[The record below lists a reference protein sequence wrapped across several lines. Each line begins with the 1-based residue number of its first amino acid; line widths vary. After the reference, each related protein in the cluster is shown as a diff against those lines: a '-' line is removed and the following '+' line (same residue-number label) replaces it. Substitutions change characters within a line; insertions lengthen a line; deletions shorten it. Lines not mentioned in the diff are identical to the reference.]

1 MYRYFKRCFDF
12 FSSLIAIVLLS
23 PVLIFLMVLIR
34 IKLGGPVFFT
44 QERPGLGGKAFK
56 MVKFRSMTNE
66 RDEQGELLPDQMRIT
81 ALGRLLRRTSL
92 DELPE
97 LLNVLRG
104 DMSVIG
110 PRPLLMKYLP
120 YYTEREMKRHL
131 VRPGITGWAQVNG
144 RNLLNW
150 DKRLEMDVEYVEKMN
165 FGLDVRIIF
174 RTIGDVLRQ
183 SDVLEVSSETVP
195 DFDDYRKQK
204 QVRTYEN

>member
-1 MYRYFKRCFDF
+1 MFDL
-12 FSSLIAIVLLS
+12 SSSFLALVLLA
-23 PVLIFLMVLIR
+23 PVLILLMILIR

-44 QERPGLGGKAFK
+44 QERPGLRGRAFK

-66 RDEQGELLPDQMRIT
+66 RDSQGELLPDQMRIT
-81 ALGRLLRRTSL
+81 SLGRFLRRTSL

-97 LLNVLRG
+97 LINVLRG

-120 YYTEREMKRHL
+120 YYTQREMKRHE

-150 DKRLEMDVEYVEKMN
+150 DKRLEMDVEYVETMS
-165 FGLDVRIIF
+165 FGLDMRILY
-174 RTIGDVLRQ
+174 RTIGDVLSQ

-195 DFDDYRKQK
+195 DFDDYRKQNK
-204 QVRTYEN
+204 SQAHEN

>member
-1 MYRYFKRCFDF
+1 MG
-12 FSSLIAIVLLS
+12 IVLLA
-23 PVLIFLMVLIR
+23 PVLILLMILIR

-44 QERPGLGGKAFK
+44 QNRPGLGAKVFK

-66 RDEQGELLPDQMRIT
+66 RDEKGELLPDQMRIT
-81 ALGRLLRRTSL
+81 TLGRFLRRTSL

-97 LLNVLRG
+97 LINVLRG

-110 PRPLLMKYLP
+110 PRPLLVKYLP
-120 YYTEREMKRHL
+120 FYTKREMKRHE

-150 DKRLEMDVEYVEKMN
+150 DKRLELDAEYVETMSL
-165 FGLDVRIIF
+165 GLDIRILL
-174 RTIGDVLRQ
+174 RTINDVLRQ

-195 DFDDYRKQK
+195 DFDDYRKQT
-204 QVRTYEN
+204 QSRTHEN

>member
-1 MYRYFKRCFDF
+1 MYRYIKRWLDF
-12 FSSLIAIVLLS
+12 FSSFMAIVLLA
-23 PVLIFLMVLIR
+23 PVLILLMILIR

-44 QERPGLGGKAFK
+44 QDRPGLGGKAFK

-66 RDEQGELLPDQMRIT
+66 RDEKGELLPDQVRIT
-81 ALGRLLRRTSL
+81 SLGRFLRRTSL

-110 PRPLLMKYLP
+110 PRPLLVKYLP
-120 YYTEREMKRHL
+120 FYTEREMKRHE

-150 DKRLEMDVEYVEKMN
+150 DKRLEMDVEYVETMSL
-165 FGLDVRIIF
+165 GLDIRIVF
-174 RTIGDVLRQ
+174 KTINEVLSQ
-183 SDVLEVSSETVP
+183 KDVLEVSSETVP
-195 DFDDYRKQK
+195 DFDDYRKQTQSK
-204 QVRTYEN
+204 TP

>member
-1 MYRYFKRCFDF
+1 MYRYFKRWLDLA
-12 FSSLIAIVLLS
+12 SSFMAIILLA
-23 PVLIFLMVLIR
+23 PVLILLMILIR

-44 QERPGLGGKAFK
+44 QDRPGLGAKVFK

-66 RDEQGELLPDQMRIT
+66 RDEKGELLPDQMRIT
-81 ALGRLLRRTSL
+81 TLGRFLRRTSL

-97 LLNVLRG
+97 LINVLRG

-110 PRPLLMKYLP
+110 PRPLLVKYLP
-120 YYTEREMKRHL
+120 FYTRREMKRHE

-150 DKRLEMDVEYVEKMN
+150 DKRLELDAEYVETMSL
-165 FGLDVRIIF
+165 GLDIRILL
-174 RTIGDVLRQ
+174 RTISDVLRQ

-195 DFDDYRKQK
+195 DFDDYRKQT
-204 QVRTYEN
+204 QSRTHEN

>member
-1 MYRYFKRCFDF
+1 MYRYFKRWLDF
-12 FSSLIAIVLLS
+12 LSSLMAIVLLA
-23 PVLIFLMVLIR
+23 PVLILLIILIR
-34 IKLGGPVFFT
+34 VKLGGPVFFT

-66 RDEQGELLPDQMRIT
+66 RDEQGELLPDQVRIT
-81 ALGRLLRRTSL
+81 TLGRFLRKTSL

-97 LLNVLRG
+97 LFNVLLG

-120 YYTEREMKRHL
+120 YYTEREMKRHQ

-150 DKRLEMDVEYVEKMN
+150 DKRLEMDMEYVETMTLW
-165 FGLDVRIIF
+165 LDIRILF
-174 RTIGDVLRQ
+174 RTINDVIRQ
-183 SDVLEVSSETVP
+183 KDVLEVSSETVP
-195 DFDDYRKQK
+195 DFDDYRKQN
-204 QVRTYEN
+204 QNQEDAN

>member
-1 MYRYFKRCFDF
+1 MYKFFKRCFDF
-12 FSSLIAIVLLS
+12 FSSFLALILLS
-23 PVLIFLMVLIR
+23 PVLILLMILIR
-34 IKLGGPVFFT
+34 MKLGGPVFFT
-44 QERPGLGGKAFK
+44 QERPGLRGRAFK

-66 RDEQGELLPDQMRIT
+66 RDEHGELLPDQVRIT
-81 ALGRLLRRTSL
+81 SLGRFLRRTSL

-97 LLNVLRG
+97 LTNVLRG

-120 YYTEREMKRHL
+120 YYSKREMKRHE

-150 DKRLEMDVEYVEKMN
+150 DKRLEMDVEYVETMS
-165 FGLDVRIIF
+165 FGLDMKILF
-174 RTIGDVLRQ
+174 KTINIVLSQ

-195 DFDDYRKQK
+195 DFDDYRKQN
-204 QVRTYEN
+204 QSQAHEN

>member
-23 PVLIFLMVLIR
+23 PVLILLMVLIR

-195 DFDDYRKQK
+195 DFDDYRKQN
-204 QVRTYEN
+204 QSQIHEN

>member
-1 MYRYFKRCFDF
+1 MYRIIKRLFDL
-12 FSSLIAIVLLS
+12 SSSFLALVLLA
-23 PVLIFLMVLIR
+23 PVLILLMILIR

-44 QERPGLGGKAFK
+44 QERPGLRGRAFK

-66 RDEQGELLPDQMRIT
+66 RDSQGELLPDQMRIT
-81 ALGRLLRRTSL
+81 SLGRFLRRTSL

-97 LLNVLRG
+97 LINVLRG

-120 YYTEREMKRHL
+120 YYTQREMKRHE

-150 DKRLEMDVEYVEKMN
+150 DKRLEMDVEYVETMS
-165 FGLDVRIIF
+165 FGLDMRILY
-174 RTIGDVLRQ
+174 RTIGDVLSQ

-195 DFDDYRKQK
+195 DFDDYRKQNK
-204 QVRTYEN
+204 SQAHEN